1 MKKLV
6 QVTSSISG
14 KIQLPRTALL
24 MSLLML
30 VSICGFAQDG
40 WIKIFNGKNLD
51 GWKVGEN
58 AGSFSIV
65 DGAIQIAGPRAHL
78 FYDGP
83 IKNHM
88 FKNFEFK
95 AQVMTKPGANSG
107 IYVHTTYQ
115 EGGWPSQGYEIQVN
129 NSHTDWKRTGSLYDI
144 VDVKETYV
152 KDNEWYTEYIKVE
165 GKHITIKI
173 NDKTVVDYEE
183 SDADKRSVN
192 GKGRI
197 LSSGTFALQAHDP
210 KSVVLYKDIQ
220 VKPLTE

>member
-1 MKKLV
+1 MKK
-6 QVTSSISG
+6 SIN
-14 KIQLPRTALL
+14 LFAALL
-24 MSLLML
+24 L
-30 VSICGFAQDG
+30 VAVLGSFVSGTKQDG
-40 WIKIFNGKNLD
+40 WISIFDGKSLN

-65 DGAIQIAGPRAHL
+65 NGAIQVAGPRAHL
-78 FYDGP
+78 FYEGP

-88 FKNFEFK
+88 FKNFEFR

-107 IYVHTTYQ
+107 IYIHTDYQ
-115 EGGWPSQGYEIQVN
+115 EGGWPSKGYEIQVN
-129 NSHTDWKRTGSLYDI
+129 NSHTDWKRTGSLYNI
-144 VDVKETYV
+144 QDVKETYV
-152 KDNEWYTEYIKVE
+152 KDNEWYTEYIRVE

-183 SDADKRSVN
+183 TDTDKRSAGEKN
-192 GKGRI
+192 RI

-210 KSVVLYKDIQ
+210 KSVVLFKDIQ